1 MFFTNMIFFSITLHP
16 ILTYPFSTT
25 PISGFS
31 DSTLLLAGARVG
43 VALGTEV
50 FAVDHL
56 NAIQAFAGNQVTVLV

>member
-31 DSTLLLAGARVG
+31 VAGARVG